1 MTYLS
6 IGSRVD
12 APGGSVELLA
22 SKFNRHTFWCGQ
34 SGSGKTY
41 ALGVLLEQLLL
52 HTELPLLVLDPNA
65 DFVHLNEPR
74 PEADP
79 AEGSGIGGTDM
90 RILHSGPGSGN
101 RVRTRFTD
109 LSVASKAAVL
119 QLDPVRDAG
128 EFNVL
133 LNYDT
138 GADGATFDGSTFD
151 GANYIASLRS
161 SGNPGQAQLA
171 TRIENL
177 QVLDWDLWSRGGES
191 VTDIIDTRPRAT
203 VMELGGFSDP
213 AEPKVAAL
221 AVLEHLWATRAER
234 RPVLIVIDEAHNL
247 CSPNPATPVE
257 RALTEQLIQ
266 IAAEGRKF
274 GLWLFLSTQRPGKIH
289 PNVLSQCDNL
299 GLMRINSPRDLEE
312 LAGVFGYVPR
322 ELVNRSKD
330 FVQGQG
336 LFAGGFIE
344 QATLAQM
351 RNRVTLEGGSDV
363 KVPLRGG
370 R

>member
-1 MTYLS
+1 MTQLV
-6 IGSRVD
+6 IGSGVD
-12 APGGSVELLA
+12 APDENVTLAA

-65 DFVHLNEPR
+65 DFVHLNAPR
-74 PEADP
+74 PDAD
-79 AEGSGIGGTDM
+79 ATEGSGISGTEM
-90 RILHSGPGSGN
+90 RILHSGPGEGN
-101 RVRTRFTD
+101 RVRARFTD
-109 LSVASKAAVL
+109 LSVAAKAAVL
-119 QLDPVRDAG
+119 QLDPVLDAE

-133 LNYDT
+133 VHVESGVD
-138 GADGATFDGSTFD
+138 ARTFDGT
-151 GANYIASLRS
+151 NYIDSLRA
-161 SGNPGQAQLA
+161 SGDPGQAKLA

-177 QVLDWDLWSRGGES
+177 RVLDWDLWSRGGEA
-191 VTDIIDTRPRAT
+191 VTDVVDARPRAT
-203 VMELGGFSDP
+203 VMELGGFNDP

-221 AVLEHLWATRAER
+221 AVLERLWAKRAER

-247 CSPNPATPVE
+247 CSPDPTTPVE

-289 PNVLSQCDNL
+289 PHVLSQCDNL

-312 LAGVFGYVPR
+312 LAGVFGFAPE
-322 ELVNRSKD
+322 ELIMRSKD

-336 LFAGGFIE
+336 LFAGGFVE
-344 QATLAQM
+344 KATLAQM
-351 RNRVTLEGGSDV
+351 RNRVTFEGGSDV
-363 KVPLRGG
+363 KVPLRGAN
-370 R
+370 